1 MISGV
6 ELVVLL
12 VYIGMAGYIV
22 YLQDKLK
29 KADRFGQFMAS
40 ILHDVIEQR
49 VEVHKTPD
57 GFTVKHKGDQ

>member
-6 ELVVLL
+6 ELVILL

-29 KADRFGQFMAS
+29 KADRFGAFMAA
-40 ILHDVIEQR
+40 LVHDVMHDR
-49 VEVHKTPD
+49 VTIHKTED